1 MPGSRTSSSLICGC
15 RESRS
20 ADVVARHLN
29 VCEIFLR
36 ENESSFEHPLVPFYG
51 GNQQNIF
58 AADPCPVDF
67 HFIRSSIDLVGSLKE
82 YKTEHNREVRMI
94 NVAFDGQKLF
104 NWQGDADAVARIDQ
118 ETKKIA
124 RSFNVSPQGL
134 WQLTLVNIDQ
144 NGRRFFTSNREAEMM
159 IVTWGLVTMPT
170 KNPDHPGVFG
180 DYLGLWD
187 FDFDIQIDPENNKQ
201 FTIEVKSG
209 FVNGVSAL
217 S

>member
-1 MPGSRTSSSLICGC
+1 MSLLLNTLWFRFTAGTSK
-15 RESRS
+15 
-20 ADVVARHLN
+20 
-29 VCEIFLR
+29 IFL
-36 ENESSFEHPLVPFYG
+36 PLIHAPLTSILSV
-51 GNQQNIF
+51 
-58 AADPCPVDF
+58 A
-67 HFIRSSIDLVGSLKE
+67 SIDLVGSLKE

-180 DYLGLWD
+180 DYLELWD

-201 FTIEVKSG
+201 FTIEVKGG